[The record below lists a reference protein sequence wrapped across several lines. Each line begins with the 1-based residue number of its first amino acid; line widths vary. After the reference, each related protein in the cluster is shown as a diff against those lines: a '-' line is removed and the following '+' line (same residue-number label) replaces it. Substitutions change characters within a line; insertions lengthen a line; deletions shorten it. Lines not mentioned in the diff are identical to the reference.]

1 MTHFHPILWRR
12 WALGLVVALLI
23 AGCGPGT
30 APGAAPAPADEAD
43 AADAP
48 AAEGFVCP
56 EPSPR
61 VEVTSTQLN
70 LFVWTEYIPDEMI
83 DCFEEVYGVTVNREE
98 YSSNEEMY
106 AKLLAGGAGYDLVQ
120 PTDTIVDL
128 MIRQGLLQPLD
139 KEQLHIL
146 DHLDADYLD
155 LPFDPGNEYTIPY
168 QAGADAIV
176 VNTDA
181 VETIPTS
188 WADLW
193 NPEYAGRMVAID
205 DARVLIGITLLT
217 EGFDIN
223 TTDPADLEAIRPRLA
238 ELVSGIRIFDSDSP
252 KTALIAGD
260 ADLGIVWTGEAFLA
274 QRENPA
280 IEFIYPA
287 EGAVVWQDNYAIPA
301 DAPNL
306 DAAYA
311 WINYTLQPD
320 LFWLMLRDFPY
331 INPNVAALEYAR
343 TSELVTEDFDGN
355 DTTPSALY
363 EAYMASNIT
372 NMPDEEIERGLRIV
386 DVAEALPLYDQLWTE
401 VKGE

>member
-1 MTHFHPILWRR
+1 MTQLTTSPWRR
-12 WALGLVVALLI
+12 WALGLVVALLL
-23 AGCGPGT
+23 AGCAGAV
-30 APGAAPAPADEAD
+30 APGATPAPVGEAQ
-43 AADAP
+43 AP
-48 AAEGFVCP
+48 TTAEGFACP

-61 VEVTSTQLN
+61 MEVTSTQLN
-70 LFVWTEYIPDEMI
+70 LFVWTEYIPQEMI
-83 DCFEEVYGVTVNREE
+83 DCFEEIYGVTVNREE

-106 AKLLAGGAGYDLVQ
+106 AKLSAGGAGYDLVQ
-120 PTDTIVDL
+120 PTDYIVSL

-139 KEQLHIL
+139 KEQLFIL
-146 DHLDADYLD
+146 DNLDPNYLD

-217 EGFDIN
+217 LGYDIN
-223 TTDPADLEAIRPRLA
+223 TTDPAELEAARPRLA
-238 ELVSGIRIFDSDSP
+238 ELVSAIRIFDSDSP

-274 QRENPA
+274 QQENPA
-280 IEFIYPA
+280 IQYIYPE
-287 EGAVVWQDNYAIPA
+287 EGAVFWQDSYAIPA

-311 WINYTLQPD
+311 WINYTMQPD

-331 INPNVAALEYAR
+331 TNPNLAALEYAR
-343 TSELVTEDFDGN
+343 TSEMGIEDMDGN
-355 DTTPSALY
+355 ETTPAALY

-372 NMPDEEIERGLRIV
+372 NTPAEEIEKGLRIV
-386 DVAEALPLYDQLWTE
+386 DVGEALPLYDQLWTE

>member
-1 MTHFHPILWRR
+1 MTHFYPIHWRR
-12 WALGLVVALLI
+12 WALGLVATLLV
-23 AGCGPGT
+23 AGCAGAP
-30 APGAAPAPADEAD
+30 APGAAPAPAEEEEAP
-43 AADAP
+43 A

-61 VEVTSTQLN
+61 MEVTSTQLN
-70 LFVWTEYIPDEMI
+70 LFVWTEYIPEELI

-120 PTDTIVDL
+120 PTDTIVSL

-139 KEQLHIL
+139 MEQLHIL
-146 DHLDADYLD
+146 DNLDPDYLD
-155 LPFDPGNEYTIPY
+155 LAFDPGNEYTIPY

-193 NPEYAGRMVAID
+193 NPEYAGRMVAVD

-217 EGFDIN
+217 EGYDIN

-280 IEFIYPA
+280 IEFVYPA

-331 INPNVAALEYAR
+331 INPNLAALEYAR
-343 TSELVTEDFDGN
+343 TSELAIEDFDGN
-355 DTTPSALY
+355 DTTPAALY
-363 EAYMASNIT
+363 EAYMASSIT
-372 NMPDEEIERGLRIV
+372 NMPDEETERGLRIV